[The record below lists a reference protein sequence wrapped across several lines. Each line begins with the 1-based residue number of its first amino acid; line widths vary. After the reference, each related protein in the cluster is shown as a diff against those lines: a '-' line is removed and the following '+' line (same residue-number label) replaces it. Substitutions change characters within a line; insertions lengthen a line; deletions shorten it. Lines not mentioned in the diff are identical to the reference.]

1 MRKSWRRQNMSEL
14 RLASGGNRLYAL
26 LNIPERCALVGGQ
39 ILVRSQPLLGTTTTA
54 TLYTEYGT
62 IWQKTITAG
71 KSYFIP
77 MLIAPQGGMTLFLGL
92 GTNPIIPGPDQKSTK
107 YAVADEIAVTLPDIT
122 PKVLFSG
129 RLMVPE
135 EEYYDWMKIQVNP
148 AEITYQETEITY
160 QETEK

>member
-1 MRKSWRRQNMSEL
+1 MRVF
-14 RLASGGNRLYAL
+14 AL

-92 GTNPIIPGPDQKSTK
+92 GTNPIIPGPVVKNTKSGET
-107 YAVADEIAVTLPDIT
+107 DEIAVTLPDFT
-122 PKVLFSG
+122 PKILFSG

-135 EEYYDWMKIQVNP
+135 EEHLDWRKVQVQP
-148 AEITYQETEITY
+148 VEVLAEAVTEQEEA
-160 QETEK
+160 

>member
-1 MRKSWRRQNMSEL
+1 MST
-14 RLASGGNRLYAL
+14 YAL

-39 ILVRSQPLLGTTTTA
+39 ILVRSQQLLGTTTTA

-62 IWQKTITAG
+62 IWQKTIMAG

-92 GTNPIIPGPDQKSTK
+92 GTNPIVPGPDVMNTK
-107 YAVADEIAVTLPDIT
+107 FAPAETVLPDIT
-122 PKVLFSG
+122 PKILFSG

-135 EEYYDWMKIQVNP
+135 EEHLDWRKVQVQP
-148 AEITYQETEITY
+148 VMILPRF
-160 QETEK
+160 K